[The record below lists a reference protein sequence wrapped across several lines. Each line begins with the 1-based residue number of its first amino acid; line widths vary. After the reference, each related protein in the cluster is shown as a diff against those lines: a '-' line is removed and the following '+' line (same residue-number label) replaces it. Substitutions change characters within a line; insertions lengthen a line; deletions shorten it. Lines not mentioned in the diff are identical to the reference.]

1 MSRQFDYRTDAEVAA
16 ARMFA
21 ATVDADCIR
30 ARLAELG
37 GPNAALLEHRADA
50 DSARFRVRHG
60 LNTDDL
66 PPAVRGFVPGA
77 IEIDRLETWTRSGE
91 GTYDAHADVDVRATP
106 ASATATMRL
115 ADKNPG
121 TAGDTGTEG
130 STFHVHTDVTVRVPL
145 LGGRIEES
153 VGGQI
158 NQLLALETAFIL
170 DWAKR
175 H

>member
-1 MSRQFDYRTDAEVAA
+1 MSSQFDYHADADIPAA
-16 ARMFA
+16 SMFA

-30 ARLAELG
+30 ARLAAMG
-37 GPNAALLEHRADA
+37 GPGAALLEHRADA
-50 DSARFRVRHG
+50 DGARFRVRHG

-66 PPAVRGFVPGA
+66 PPAVRSFVPGN
-77 IEIDRLETWTRSGE
+77 IEIDRVETWTRSADGS
-91 GTYDAHADVDVRATP
+91 YDAHADVDVTATP

-115 ADKNPG
+115 ADEAVP
-121 TAGDTGTEG
+121 ASSRLDIQ
-130 STFHVHTDVTVRVPL
+130 TDVTVKVPF
-145 LGGRIEES
+145 LGGRIEQS

>member
-1 MSRQFDYRTDAEVAA
+1 MSRQFDYRADAEVPA

-37 GPNAALLEHRADA
+37 GPGAALLEHRADA

-60 LNTDDL
+60 LNTDNL

-77 IEIDRLETWTRSGE
+77 IEIHRLETWTRSGE
-91 GTYDAHADVDVRATP
+91 GNYHADADVDVTATP
-106 ASATATMRL
+106 ASATATMQL
-115 ADKNPG
+115 AD
-121 TAGDTGTEG
+121 TAAG
-130 STFHVHTDVTVRVPL
+130 STLHIHTDVTVAVPL

-170 DWAKR
+170 DWAK
-175 H
+175 HH